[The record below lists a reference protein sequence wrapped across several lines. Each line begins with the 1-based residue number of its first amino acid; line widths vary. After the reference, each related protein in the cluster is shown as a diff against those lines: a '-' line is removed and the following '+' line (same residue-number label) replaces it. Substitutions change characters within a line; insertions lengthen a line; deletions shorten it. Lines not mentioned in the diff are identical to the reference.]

1 MNTDNLITLAD
12 FAKES
17 GLRQDQVTRLI
28 TPQQIIVEEIGG
40 RKFIDKVKYPPKNYT
55 L

>member
-28 TPQQIIVEEIGG
+28 TPQKIIAEDIGG
-40 RKFIDKVKYPPKNYT
+40 RKFIDKIKYPPEDFKP
-55 L
+55 